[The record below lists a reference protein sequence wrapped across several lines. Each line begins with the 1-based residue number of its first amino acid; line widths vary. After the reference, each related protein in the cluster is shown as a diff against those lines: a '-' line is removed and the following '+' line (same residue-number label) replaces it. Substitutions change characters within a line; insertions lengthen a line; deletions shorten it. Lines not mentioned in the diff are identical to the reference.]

1 MGKIPIKIYGDR
13 GKKNILF
20 VYKSLL
26 FFQSKEMVVKVNW
39 LKKWKE
45 QSFLSL
51 KGKIRKYVYFQSSFS
66 KLSYYF
72 VGKMLKVLFWQPNKR
87 LKSAFKR
94 TK

>member
-1 MGKIPIKIYGDR
+1 MEIGAKKISYLCIK
-13 GKKNILF
+13 
-20 VYKSLL
+20 VYF

-87 LKSAFKR
+87 LKSTFKR
-94 TK
+94 KK